1 MIDETNLLNF
11 YCNGIY
17 DTTKALSETE
27 ITMKVIEKLNMV
39 ILNFNELETQT
50 IKNLE
55 ELNKQVN
62 YYINEG
68 ISLEVTKQLKE
79 MIENGTISSIIGEE
93 LTKILNNN
101 NNLGGE

>member
-1 MIDETNLLNF
+1 MIDENNLLNF
-11 YCNGIY
+11 YCTGIY

-27 ITMKVIEKLNMV
+27 IIMKVLEKLNMV

-55 ELNKQVN
+55 KLDKQVN
-62 YYINEG
+62 YYINDG
-68 ISLEVTKQLKE
+68 IKLEVTKQLKE

-93 LTKILNNN
+93 LGKIIN

>member
-68 ISLEVTKQLKE
+68 IRLEVTKQLKE

>member
-11 YCNGIY
+11 YCTGIY

-27 ITMKVIEKLNMV
+27 ITMKVLEKLNMV

-50 IKNLE
+50 LKNLE

-62 YYINEG
+62 YYINDG
-68 ISLEVTKQLKE
+68 IRLEVTKQLKE
-79 MIENGTISSIIGEE
+79 MIENGTISSIICEE

-101 NNLGGE
+101 NLGGE

>member
-1 MIDETNLLNF
+1 MIDESNLLNF
-11 YCNGIY
+11 YCSGIY
-17 DTTKALSETE
+17 DSTKALTDTE
-27 ITMKVIEKLNMV
+27 IIMKVLEKLNMV

-62 YYINEG
+62 YYINDG
-68 ISLEVTKQLKE
+68 IKLEVTKQLKE

-101 NNLGGE
+101 NLGGE

>member
-11 YCNGIY
+11 YCTGIY

-50 IKNLE
+50 LKNLDE
-55 ELNKQVN
+55 FDKKVN
-62 YYINEG
+62 YYINDG
-68 ISLEVTKQLKE
+68 IKLEVTKQLKE
-79 MIENGTISSIIGEE
+79 MIENGTISSIICEE
-93 LTKILNNN
+93 LSKILNNN